1 MPLIKRNKSFLK
13 YKDANPS
20 DIKDMTDLK
29 GQFDFMQNR
38 CQRLED
44 IVNDLVV
51 QNSKVLD
58 NNKFFCLELLNARKT
73 AEMKMDKLILFII
86 SYMN

>member
-1 MPLIKRNKSFLK
+1 
-13 YKDANPS
+13 
-20 DIKDMTDLK
+20 MTDLK
-29 GQFDFMQNR
+29 NQFDFLQNR

-44 IVNDLVV
+44 IINDLVV

-58 NNKFFCLELLNARKT
+58 NNKFFCLELLNARKN
-73 AEMKMDKLILFII
+73 AELKMDKLIVFII